1 MALLLITLFAFAIA
15 ITGMPRVVWWMGHA
29 CNLRWGAWRTA
40 LVVSRLLRGP
50 IFDQSLDP
58 SATIEIPAWRG
69 LLRTE
74 EAVDRAVRLIPSLSG
89 KPWVMRWHTT
99 NIVVETLIWAGRY
112 RNALA
117 IESAWPAEE
126 AAELLDSPFDQYAL
140 VQINLAEALYNLGSW
155 DAAWVKLAP
164 LDDSAKSNAVTHAGL
179 RVQRA
184 WIAAH
189 QGRGAQAWEF
199 LCGVRRRDFPAVYR
213 SEYHYARAATL
224 LVLGRAVEAR
234 DEVQDGL
241 DVAKR
246 PSSIRNGFFMRG
258 RIELT
263 LGNLEQAER
272 WFWQGAAHPYHG
284 QGGDGLLLWGD
295 CLERQGRLEEA
306 RKAWELVLVC
316 DPESESANSARARL
330 VLDRHEVAS

>member
-1 MALLLITLFAFAIA
+1 MT
-15 ITGMPRVVWWMGHA
+15 
-29 CNLRWGAWRTA
+29 NL
-40 LVVSRLLRGP
+40 
-50 IFDQSLDP
+50 
-58 SATIEIPAWRG
+58 
-69 LLRTE
+69 
-74 EAVDRAVRLIPSLSG
+74 
-89 KPWVMRWHTT
+89 
-99 NIVVETLIWAGRY
+99 VVETLIWAGRY
-112 RNALA
+112 RDALA
-117 IESAWPAEE
+117 IESAWPPEE
-126 AAELLDSPFDQYAL
+126 AAELLDSPFGPYAL
-140 VQINLAEALYNLGSW
+140 VQINLAEALYNLGNW
-155 DAAWVKLAP
+155 DEAWTRLTR
-164 LDDSAKSNAVTHAGL
+164 LDESAKSSPITHSGL

-258 RIELT
+258 RVELT

-272 WFWQGAAHPYHG
+272 WFRQGAAHPYHG

-306 RKAWELVLVC
+306 RKAWELVLVR
-316 DPESESANSARARL
+316 DPESESANSARPRL